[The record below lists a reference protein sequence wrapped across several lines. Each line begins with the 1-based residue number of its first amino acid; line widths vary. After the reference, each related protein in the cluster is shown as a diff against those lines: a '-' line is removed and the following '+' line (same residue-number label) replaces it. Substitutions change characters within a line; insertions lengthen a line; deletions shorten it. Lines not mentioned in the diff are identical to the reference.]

1 MQRFATD
8 FEARPDAAVW
18 ARWFARI
25 EAQNAAIARQLHGE
39 LGGLLTVA
47 GMHLQRRSSAAVRMA
62 LQQAVQRAAAL
73 NREVVGQLY
82 PQLLEHLGLV
92 ATLQIALQ
100 ARCDAAGFRLD
111 LQLPESVADLTHTS
125 VLALYRGAMQAID
138 NVVMHASADAVQ
150 LGLQCAGGEWR
161 LHVEDN
167 GTGCEPAAA
176 AAAGGSLCA
185 LAAWLKGLG
194 GGLRLESAPH
204 QGCRIELWLPMQ
216 AI

>member
-1 MQRFATD
+1 MKHPRLSI
-8 FEARPDAAVW
+8 
-18 ARWFARI
+18 I
-25 EAQNAAIARQLHGE
+25 EAIRDPNILGDQL
-39 LGGLLTVA
+39 
-47 GMHLQRRSSAAVRMA
+47 SAAQEAA
-62 LQQAVQRAAAL
+62 LCALYGLPLTDAQRAL
-73 NREVVGQLY
+73 
-82 PQLLEHLGLV
+82 
-92 ATLQIALQ
+92 
-100 ARCDAAGFRLD
+100 AG
-111 LQLPESVADLTHTS
+111 
-125 VLALYRGAMQAID
+125 
-138 NVVMHASADAVQ
+138 
-150 LGLQCAGGEWR
+150 QCAGGAWR